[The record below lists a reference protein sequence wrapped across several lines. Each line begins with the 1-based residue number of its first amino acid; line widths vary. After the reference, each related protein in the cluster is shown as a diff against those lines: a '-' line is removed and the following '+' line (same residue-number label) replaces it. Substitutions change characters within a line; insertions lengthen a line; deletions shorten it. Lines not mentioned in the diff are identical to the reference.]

1 MIPQDMPDTGAGKP
15 KRMRRWIAAALALAV
30 SLAIAIP
37 LIEAATLSPDAITID
52 KAVVQF
58 QGLATA
64 DSTVKGTASV
74 GPLLSAN
81 SYNVGGVACT
91 FFLSQDG
98 NKTWQPLTKLTGT
111 AKHSSSNKVDLD
123 FKLHDTDV
131 KALRWALWNFK
142 TESAMAS
149 VRSDC
154 EVDVDVH
161 LWKTLKVEKHFAISE
176 VMSLSTTNSHPSAAS
191 QPGHPSAAS
200 QPGPSFAVFFD
211 GAEEE
216 VEARGDDEALLDYF
230 MRQLRR
236 QADNMGQLFQ
246 DKLGLNVQVSGLD
259 LGEQIKDLVVEVP
272 KLQ

>member
-58 QGLATA
+58 QGLATVITTPIHPASAAHPLHQVHKWVWNCMLLTARAVGSVSVSCGQA

-98 NKTWQPLTKLTGT
+98 PSL
-111 AKHSSSNKVDLD
+111 
-123 FKLHDTDV
+123 FPY
-131 KALRWALWNFK
+131 R
-142 TESAMAS
+142 
-149 VRSDC
+149 
-154 EVDVDVH
+154 H
-161 LWKTLKVEKHFAISE
+161 LSLYICIMSMDNNDHF
-176 VMSLSTTNSHPSAAS
+176 NSHTQKNPRHTCLAQTTYAFS
-191 QPGHPSAAS
+191 
-200 QPGPSFAVFFD
+200 
-211 GAEEE
+211 
-216 VEARGDDEALLDYF
+216 
-230 MRQLRR
+230 
-236 QADNMGQLFQ
+236 
-246 DKLGLNVQVSGLD
+246 
-259 LGEQIKDLVVEVP
+259 
-272 KLQ
+272 